1 MRILITGGAG
11 FIGSHLAEHFQR
23 HAAVRV
29 LDDLCTGHR
38 SNLAGL
44 DVEFV
49 HGSIL
54 DRRILSSAMQDV
66 DYVYHFAA
74 FVSAPQSVL
83 DPHMC
88 VKLNVTGVLNVLEAA
103 ATAGVRKLCF
113 SSSAAVYGDSAIVPK
128 REDMCPE
135 PRSPYAVTK
144 LDGEFY
150 CRQFTEAGRLETVAL
165 RFFNVF
171 GPRQDPAG
179 PYGAA
184 VPVFFQRALAGR
196 SLTIFGDGSQT
207 RDFVYVKDIVA
218 ALEFVT
224 LTPGLTGV
232 FNVGYGDQITIL
244 ELAQRI
250 LSLTDSRS
258 SIQFEPARLG
268 DVHQSRASVERLQNA
283 GFRPTGTLDAG
294 LREMLSV
301 LRCDTGAR
309 LAEASPPSTYTSVA
323 VSERLPAITT

>member
-23 HAAVRV
+23 HTAVRV

-54 DRRILSSAMQDV
+54 DRRILSSAMRGV
-66 DYVYHFAA
+66 DYVYHLAA
-74 FVSAPQSVL
+74 FVSAPQSIVE
-83 DPHMC
+83 PHTC
-88 VKLNVTGVLNVLEAA
+88 VKLNVTGLLNVLEAA

-113 SSSAAVYGDSAIVPK
+113 SSSAAVYGDSAVVPK

-135 PRSPYAVTK
+135 PCSPYAVTK

-150 CRQFTEAGRLETVAL
+150 CRQFSEAGRLATVAL

-184 VPVFFQRALAGR
+184 IPVFFQRALAGR
-196 SLTIFGDGSQT
+196 PLIIFGDGSQT
-207 RDFVYVKDIVA
+207 RDFIYVKDIVA
-218 ALEFVT
+218 ALEFAT

-232 FNVGYGDQITIL
+232 FNAGYGDQITIL

-250 LSLTDSRS
+250 LSLTGSRS
-258 SIQFEPARLG
+258 SIQFEPERPG
-268 DVHQSRASVERLQNA
+268 DVHHSRASVERLQNA

-301 LRCDTGAR
+301 PAIDTTAR
-309 LAEASPPSTYTSVA
+309 LVEASSRSRELPIR
-323 VSERLPAITT
+323 ERAPLPR

>member
-1 MRILITGGAG
+1 L
-11 FIGSHLAEHFQR
+11 S
-23 HAAVRV
+23 RV
-29 LDDLCTGHR
+29 
-38 SNLAGL
+38 
-44 DVEFV
+44 
-49 HGSIL
+49 
-54 DRRILSSAMQDV
+54 MQDV
-66 DYVYHFAA
+66 DYVYHLAA
-74 FVSAPQSVL
+74 FVGAPQSVL
-83 DPHMC
+83 EPHTC
-88 VKLNVTGVLNVLEAA
+88 VKLNVTGLLNVLGAA

-128 REDMCPE
+128 HEHMCPE

-150 CRQFTEAGRLETVAL
+150 CRQFSEAGRLETVAL

-179 PYGAA
+179 AYGAA

-196 SLTIFGDGSQT
+196 SLIIFGDASQT
-207 RDFVYVKDIVA
+207 RDFIYVKDIVT

-224 LTPGLTGV
+224 HTPGMTGV
-232 FNVGYGDQITIL
+232 FNAGYGDQITIL

-250 LSLTDSRS
+250 LSLTGSRS
-258 SIQFEPARLG
+258 AIQFEPERLG
-268 DVHQSRASVERLQNA
+268 DVHHSHTSVEPLQNA

-301 LRCDTGAR
+301 LRSEPGTR
-309 LAEASPPSTYTSVA
+309 FVEPSPPSMGLAIREPTP
-323 VSERLPAITT
+323 VSR